1 MGRDGNQEP
10 NAESPG
16 EQTGPL
22 GPEPQRGI
30 DHHPTGDMLSDGWIQ
45 EAAQEPVPNVGDRVI
60 LHLDG
65 SREIISPDGSRKIV
79 HLDEYRDTSE
89 FSSVDAN
96 TGAPGSAQA
105 RGFLGSGWRED
116 LDLPDE
122 RRHKGK
128 RKSRMLLAAVGGIVI
143 VGLASG
149 WMMSS
154 PTGTT
159 PATSCSSGAQCTTAE
174 HPEQSS
180 ESPAAQPEETTDPSV
195 EPTATVK
202 PTTVPRVRESRTS
215 RSPSDGDQ
223 KQRSPAEAESHATA
237 GGEQLPQ
244 PGPRVGDPG
253 QARALADEADE
264 SGEAERERPS
274 GRELHS
280 DPGADL
286 GGKTRAPA
294 NPRKRAACWT
304 GCSEALLVDEDR
316 LLPHRPE
323 DRGGRCARRR
333 SPIGEGQPRMPR
345 SYATATAA
353 ARSLTPSLP

>member
-10 NAESPG
+10 NTESPG

-89 FSSVDAN
+89 FSRVDAH
-96 TGAPGSAQA
+96 TGAPDSAPA
-105 RGFLGSGWRED
+105 RGFLGAGWRDD

-159 PATSCSSGAQCTTAE
+159 PGTSCSSGAQCTTAE
-174 HPEQSS
+174 HPEQPS
-180 ESPAAQPEETTDPSV
+180 ESPAAQPEETADPSV
-195 EPTATVK
+195 EPTVTVK

-215 RSPSDGDQ
+215 DPRPTVTRNSAAPPRPNPTRQREESSSLNLDPESETPARPAPSPT
-223 KQRSPAEAESHATA
+223 K
-237 GGEQLPQ
+237 
-244 PGPRVGDPG
+244 
-253 QARALADEADE
+253 
-264 SGEAERERPS
+264 
-274 GRELHS
+274 
-280 DPGADL
+280 
-286 GGKTRAPA
+286 PA
-294 NPRKRAACWT
+294 NPTKPSESAPPAETTPTQEPTSGGNPSPSEPPRK
-304 GCSEALLVDEDR
+304 GGLLDW
-316 LLPHRPE
+316 LF
-323 DRGGRCARRR
+323 
-333 SPIGEGQPRMPR
+333 
-345 SYATATAA
+345 
-353 ARSLTPSLP
+353 

>member
-1 MGRDGNQEP
+1 VGHDGNQEP

-30 DHHPTGDMLSDGWIQ
+30 DHHPAGDMLSDGWIQ
-45 EAAQEPVPNVGDRVI
+45 EAPQEPVPNVGDRVI

-89 FSSVDAN
+89 FSSVDAHSPRE
-96 TGAPGSAQA
+96 GAQGSAQA

-154 PTGTT
+154 PTGTK
-159 PATSCSSGAQCTTAE
+159 PGTSCSAGAQCTTAE
-174 HPEQSS
+174 HPEQPS

-195 EPTATVK
+195 EPTVTVK
-202 PTTVPRVRESRTS
+202 PTTVPRVQESGTSDPRPTTTRSSAPPPKPSPTRQREESSSLNLDPESETPARPAPSPTKSTNPAKPSESAPPAESSTPTQEPTS
-215 RSPSDGDQ
+215 AGNPSPSDPP
-223 KQRSPAEAESHATA
+223 KK
-237 GGEQLPQ
+237 GG
-244 PGPRVGDPG
+244 
-253 QARALADEADE
+253 
-264 SGEAERERPS
+264 
-274 GRELHS
+274 
-280 DPGADL
+280 
-286 GGKTRAPA
+286 
-294 NPRKRAACWT
+294 
-304 GCSEALLVDEDR
+304 LLDW
-316 LLPHRPE
+316 LF
-323 DRGGRCARRR
+323 
-333 SPIGEGQPRMPR
+333 
-345 SYATATAA
+345 
-353 ARSLTPSLP
+353 